1 MITDFNLKYFL
12 INVKKKIKL
21 FEPSTGKDEE
31 NSIKRV
37 LKSKLW
43 ASGAGIGKVLE
54 FEKKFRKYINSKNC
68 IAVNSGTAAL
78 NLALTMY
85 DIKNKEVILPSLTFV
100 STANAVIMNGGKPI
114 FVDVD
119 PYTLNIDTEKI
130 ENSISE
136 KTKVVLPVHFGGL
149 SCDLDKINSLSKKY
163 NLKIIEDAAHA
174 TGASYKNKKIGSHS
188 MAVCFSF
195 HPIKNLAMPTGG
207 LISINDKNYK
217 KIGELLSA
225 RRWCGITDR
234 KNTLY
239 DVKEIGN
246 NYYMNELSAAIGL
259 VQLKKLDKLNSIRKK
274 IAKRYYQE
282 IKLSTKM
289 QYDKNCSYHL
299 YWILVK
305 NRNEF
310 IKKLSRYKIETGTH
324 YKPVH
329 TFSLY
334 KSKTKLKITEN
345 VGKSIVTIP
354 CHPNLKESDI
364 DKIIKSINLLDS
376 HFF

>member
-1 MITDFNLKYFL
+1 MITDFSFRYFL
-12 INVKKKIKL
+12 ISVKRKIKL

-31 NSIKRV
+31 NAIKRV

-207 LISINDKNYK
+207 LISINDKNHK
-217 KIGELLSA
+217 KICELLSA

-234 KNTLY
+234 RGTKY

-246 NYYMNELSAAIGL
+246 NYYMNEFSAAIGL
-259 VQLKKLDKLNSIRKK
+259 TQLKKLDKLNSIRIK
-274 IAKRYYQE
+274 IAKRYYEE
-282 IKLSTKM
+282 IKLDTKM
-289 QYDKNCSYHL
+289 PYDKNCSYHL

-305 NRNEF
+305 NRNWNTLQTCSY
-310 IKKLSRYKIETGTH
+310 I
-324 YKPVH
+324 
-329 TFSLY
+329 
-334 KSKTKLKITEN
+334 
-345 VGKSIVTIP
+345 
-354 CHPNLKESDI
+354 
-364 DKIIKSINLLDS
+364 
-376 HFF
+376 